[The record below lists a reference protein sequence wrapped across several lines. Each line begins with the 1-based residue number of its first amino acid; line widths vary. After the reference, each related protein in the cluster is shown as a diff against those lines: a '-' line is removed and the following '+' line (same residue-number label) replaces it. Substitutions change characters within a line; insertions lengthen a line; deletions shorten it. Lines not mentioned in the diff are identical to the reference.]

1 MSRRPR
7 VVVCGTKFGRVYL
20 AAFAQPDFP
29 FELAGVVANGSERS
43 RRCAQA
49 YGVPLYQSVEQV
61 PDAVDLAC
69 VVVGGAVTGGPGIE
83 LAQAFLRRG
92 IPVLQEHPVHR
103 NELVDCHRVARE
115 AGVVYRLNTLYPH
128 VEPVRR
134 FIECA
139 ARLVQ
144 RQRPLFLD
152 VQVAFQVAYTV
163 FDILGRALPS
173 TKPTWFAA
181 LPDLPGPDGTSRAH
195 PYRSLDGVFG
205 GIPTTLRL
213 QNELVPAE
221 PDNYSHLFHRVTL
234 GTEGGHLTLVN
245 THGPLL
251 WSARPH
257 LTGDMAELVRFD
269 ESQAEHLDMPST
281 QAIGP
286 AAGAT
291 YREVLG
297 KLWPQATGRAIAA
310 TWRDVVAGESNDA
323 HVQYHLTLLRAWD
336 VVARAYG
343 PVQLFRRETP
353 ELLSA
358 YEVGGQA

>member
-1 MSRRPR
+1 VSQRPK

-20 AAFAQPDFP
+20 AAFGQPDFP
-29 FELAGVVANGSERS
+29 FELAGVLASGSQRS
-43 RRCAQA
+43 RRCAEA
-49 YGVPLYQSVEQV
+49 YGVPLYQSVDEV
-61 PDAVDLAC
+61 PDAVELAC
-69 VVVGGAVTGGPGIE
+69 VVVGGSVTGGPGVQ
-83 LAQAFLRRG
+83 LAQSFLRRG
-92 IPVLQEHPVHR
+92 IHVLQEHPVHR
-103 NELVDCHRVARE
+103 DELVACHRAARE
-115 AGVVYRLNTLYPH
+115 AGVVYRLNTHYPH

-134 FIECA
+134 FIESA
-139 ARLVQ
+139 NRLVQ
-144 RQRPLFLD
+144 LQRPLFLD

-173 TKPTWFAA
+173 TKPTWFAP
-181 LPDLPGPDGTSRAH
+181 LVKLPGPEGTARAH

-205 GIPTTLRL
+205 GVPTTFRL

-221 PDNYSHLFHRVTL
+221 PDNYSHLFHRITL

-257 LTGDMAELVRFD
+257 LTADMAELIRFD
-269 ESQAEHLDMPST
+269 ESQAEHLDEPSA
-281 QAIGP
+281 QAIGS

-297 KLWPQATGRAIAA
+297 RLWPQAAGRAIAA
-310 TWRDVVAGESNDA
+310 TWQDALAGTPNDA

-336 VVARAYG
+336 AVAKAYG
-343 PVQLFRRETP
+343 PVELFRRETP
-353 ELLSA
+353 ELLTA
-358 YEVGGQA
+358 QDVGGQR